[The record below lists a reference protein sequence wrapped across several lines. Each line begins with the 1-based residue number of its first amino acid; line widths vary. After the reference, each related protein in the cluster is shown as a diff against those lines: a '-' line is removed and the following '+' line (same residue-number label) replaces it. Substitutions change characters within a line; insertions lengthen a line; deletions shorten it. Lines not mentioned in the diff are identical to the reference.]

1 MKKWLIRIPLALLA
15 IIALAI
21 WQLYF
26 SARPSLMTDPISD
39 SINLEISKTTR
50 INIWNIVRFYS
61 WRRWQKRIIA

>member
-26 SARPSLMTDPISD
+26 SARPSLMTDPATLAGDGSTK
-39 SINLEISKTTR
+39 NLLPFS
-50 INIWNIVRFYS
+50 
-61 WRRWQKRIIA
+61 APH